1 MLNSEIVERR
11 NRLFYSALTASI
23 GAKLVRTMGLWCA
36 ARYLRNLGL
45 SFESALE
52 VLALRAKT

>member
-11 NRLFYSALTASI
+11 NRLFYSVLTAKI

-36 ARYLRNLGL
+36 SRYLRNLGL
-45 SFESALE
+45 SLDSALE
-52 VLALRAKT
+52 VLALRTKV